1 MTSQKIEQLLTVS
14 MNVTES
20 ERRSSPDLEVG
31 VSRTGEI
38 WEIIVKY
45 SSLSDDFYSDITT
58 SFPDIQVYDLLRQH
72 SVLITP
78 KTYINEITSKK
89 YIKIIE
95 KLKIIHFDLQQKK
108 RASCIYS

>member
-58 SFPDIQVYDLLRQH
+58 SFPDIQVYDLLGQYA
-72 SVLITP
+72 VLITP
-78 KTYINEITSKK
+78 KVYINEIASKK
-89 YIKIIE
+89 YIEFIE
-95 KLKIIHFDLQQKK
+95 KPKLIHFE
-108 RASCIYS
+108 IY

>member
-38 WEIIVKY
+38 L
-45 SSLSDDFYSDITT
+45 SL
-58 SFPDIQVYDLLRQH
+58 
-72 SVLITP
+72 
-78 KTYINEITSKK
+78 
-89 YIKIIE
+89 
-95 KLKIIHFDLQQKK
+95 IH
-108 RASCIYS
+108 I